1 MSQALADSVR
11 GHRVVAI
18 NNVYELA
25 PWADALAAN
34 DLSWWRKHPE
44 AKQFSGSKYSANR
57 IGDGVEQVRSPLVT
71 SCSNSGVLA
80 LEVAKRQGATRILL
94 LGFDMHGTHYF
105 GKYTNGCT
113 NTTEA
118 RRKVHHSQFARW
130 GRANRN
136 IEVINCT
143 EGSALACFP
152 KARLDDFCSDVQV
165 AHTGVSGEVHGGA
178 CEHAAS
184 DGAEALQVAA
194 PLHLHH
200 G

>member
-1 MSQALADSVR
+1 MQWILLAPGPSMSQALADSVR
-11 GHRVVAI
+11 DHRVVAI

-44 AKQFSGSKYSANR
+44 AKQFAGAKYSANR

-118 RRKVHHSQFARW
+118 RRKIHHHQFARW

-136 IEVINCT
+136 IEIVNCT
-143 EGSALACFP
+143 SGSVLTCF
-152 KARLDDFCSDVQV
+152 KTARMDEYLQD
-165 AHTGVSGEVHGGA
+165 GGG
-178 CEHAAS
+178 S
-184 DGAEALQVAA
+184 VLRIDR
-194 PLHLHH
+194 
-200 G
+200 

>member
-1 MSQALADSVR
+1 MQWILLAPGPSMSQALADSVR
-11 GHRVVAI
+11 GHRVIAI
-18 NNVYELA
+18 NNCFELA

-44 AKQFSGSKYSANR
+44 AKQFAGAKYSANR

-113 NTTEA
+113 NTQP
-118 RRKVHHSQFARW
+118 RRRLVHQQQFSRW
-130 GRANRN
+130 ARANKG
-136 IEVINCT
+136 IEVLNCT
-143 EGSALACFP
+143 EGSALKGFP
-152 KARLDDFCSDVQV
+152 MARLDDYIHDAGGSVLRID
-165 AHTGVSGEVHGGA
+165 GEGLRSEAGLQAMLGA
-178 CEHAAS
+178 
-184 DGAEALQVAA
+184 
-194 PLHLHH
+194 
-200 G
+200 